1 MGWANVEYIIMN
13 NNWKSKNALY
23 IRVWTCPQCGIHHKR
38 DINVAINIL
47 NEGLRMRT
55 VGTTEIA

>member
-1 MGWANVEYIIMN
+1 MANVEYIIMN
-13 NNWKSKNALY
+13 NNWKSKNRPVRTMKSYTTYHIWKLHA
-23 IRVWTCPQCGIHHKR
+23 
-38 DINVAINIL
+38 AINIL